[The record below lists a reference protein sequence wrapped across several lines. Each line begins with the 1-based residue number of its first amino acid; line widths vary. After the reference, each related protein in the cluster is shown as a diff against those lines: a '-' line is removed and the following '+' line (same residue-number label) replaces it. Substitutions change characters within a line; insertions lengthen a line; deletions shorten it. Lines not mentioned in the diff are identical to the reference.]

1 MSNVNQWAFEAI
13 TGYPGGAP
21 VDGWREMSDEALIS
35 EIEAQV
41 EHYAPAD
48 ISGTLDTQAVLRAI
62 TAAKQAESSHDWY
75 LAHASLA
82 EGE

>member
-1 MSNVNQWAFEAI
+1 MSA
-13 TGYPGGAP
+13 
-21 VDGWREMSDEALIS
+21 EALVS
-35 EIEAQV
+35 QIEAQV

-48 ISGTLDTQAVLRAI
+48 IPGTLDTQTVIRAI

-82 EGE
+82 EGRKENDNG